1 VGALTESRNI
11 KSERSTKS
19 TSELQLRNSRIRAI
33 SLRRCCVAL
42 QLLFASCSCEAV
54 WRARHLRQVSFVN
67 INPLHH
73 SVLIASFVRPEF
85 GVNFVKEQTD
95 LMVDAGLQ

>member
-19 TSELQLRNSRIRAI
+19 TSELQLRNTRMREI
-33 SLRRCCVAL
+33 SLQYRYVAL
-42 QLLFASCSCEAV
+42 QLLFAGCSCEAV

-73 SVLIASFVRPEF
+73 SVLMTSYC
-85 GVNFVKEQTD
+85 Q
-95 LMVDAGLQ
+95 AGIWRQFC